1 MEKIL
6 YIQIGEEEGN
16 YLINEAEK
24 NFHYEKDQIWSLPQ
38 AIIFKK
44 LILNRIGIENT
55 NNKISRR
62 KYRWVFKTLL

>member
-44 LILNRIGIENT
+44 SILTKILQIG
-55 NNKISRR
+55 
-62 KYRWVFKTLL
+62 